1 MASGVIP
8 VEYGRIGIS
17 VGSVTSSQSRTI
29 THSAACRYFLALSSS
44 NVNGQ
49 GLWLVYGSSTSV
61 IVTPITTGSRLSYSV
76 SGNAITISASSGTT
90 YPYLIPFNTQT
101 VEYCSFQ

>member
-1 MASGVIP
+1 MASGTIP
-8 VEYGRIGIS
+8 VEYGKIGIS
-17 VGSVTSSQSRTI
+17 VGSVTSSQTRTI

-44 NVNGQ
+44 NAAGQ

-61 IVTPITTGSRLSYSV
+61 IVTPIVTGSRLSYSI
-76 SGNAITISASSGTT
+76 SGNAITITASAGTT

-101 VEYCSFQ
+101 VESASF